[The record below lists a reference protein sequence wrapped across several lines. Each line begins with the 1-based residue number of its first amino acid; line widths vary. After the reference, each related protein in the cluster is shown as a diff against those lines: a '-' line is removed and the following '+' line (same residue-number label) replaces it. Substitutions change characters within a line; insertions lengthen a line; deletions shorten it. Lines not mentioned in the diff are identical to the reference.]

1 MLRPLAKL
9 LSFLSKRPTQRPS
22 ASNSFQI
29 PFKQEVTN
37 EVSELDGIL
46 LVRLGG
52 CSAMQVRLEPDRDR
66 VFMRIVPLA
75 KATNLQGDCLWQPV
89 NDVQLRAWIESDFAI
104 WRWLLSKGIDR
115 DKIERRLEA
124 SAWPKQR
131 PTVFARRTK
140 SASFRSK
147 ASLSLP

>member
-22 ASNSFQI
+22 ASNSFHI

-52 CSAMQVRLEPDRDR
+52 CSAMQVRLEPGRDS
-66 VFMRIVPLA
+66 VFIRIVPLA
-75 KATNLQGDCLWQPV
+75 KATNLQGDCPWQPV

-124 SAWPKQR
+124 SALSKQR
-131 PTVFARRTK
+131 PTVFARSK